1 MSGSQRGN
9 VGKKDAKNA
18 RKKGLVPCVLY
29 GGNEQIHFVM
39 EEKAFKPIL
48 FTPDVFLIKMEIEGK
63 HHDVILQDVQYHPVS
78 DSILHADFYQITP
91 GKPVKVSVPVT
102 IVGTSKGVLRG
113 GKLVQKFRKLYVK
126 GLVENIPDKIEVDI
140 TTLDIG
146 GAIRVSD
153 LKVANV
159 EFLDP
164 ISALV
169 VTVRTA
175 RALAAAVEEEETTEG
190 AETPE
195 GEAATA
201 E

>member
-1 MSGSQRGN
+1 MSGSPRGN
-9 VGKKDAKNA
+9 VGKKDAKKV
-18 RKKGLVPCVLY
+18 RKEGLVPCVLY
-29 GGNEQIHFVM
+29 GGKEQIHFVM

-48 FTPDVFLIKMEIEGK
+48 FTPDVFLIKLEIEGK
-63 HHDVILQDVQYHPVS
+63 QHEVILQDVQYHPVT
-78 DSILHADFYQITP
+78 DSIMHADFYQITP

-113 GKLVQKFRKLYVK
+113 GKLVQKFRKLHVK
-126 GLVENIPDKIEVDI
+126 GLVENIPDKIEIDI
-140 TTLDIG
+140 SKLDIG
-146 GAIRVSD
+146 GAIKVAD

-164 ISALV
+164 ASALV

-175 RALAAAVEEEETTEG
+175 RALAAVAEEEETAEG
-190 AETPE
+190 AETAE
-195 GEAATA
+195 GEAEPA